1 MAYVMTL
8 FWRSTKP
15 IFCHGMSLFFT
26 SPMLGSVL
34 EKEDDF
40 EMKKM
45 IEMQGTHLHAGQFSL
60 QAPGTLVT

>member
-1 MAYVMTL
+1 
-8 FWRSTKP
+8 
-15 IFCHGMSLFFT
+15 
-26 SPMLGSVL
+26 MLGSVL